1 MTAASAPKAKALIV
15 DSSALTRATLNTLLT
30 SANIEVV
37 GQLPDGQKLLQAI
50 THFKPHIVCL
60 DYHLP
65 GVNGLELL
73 KSVIAAHPHIPV
85 VILSGEKNPQ
95 LQSAADQAGA
105 AGFIAKPFS
114 QDQVLRVV
122 QDIIQARHF
131 LAYQQHHLPAS
142 ASANANKLTNQKT
155 ALIADD
161 SKTMRELLTAILSS
175 LNINVLA
182 QAHNGAKAVELAAQ
196 HSPDLICLDV
206 DMPIMNG
213 LDALRAIR
221 QKNPSAKVMMV
232 TGNAH
237 RETVVGATQQG
248 IVGFIVKPFDP
259 LKVSAA
265 VTKVLGV

>member
-1 MTAASAPKAKALIV
+1 MSTTATVRAIIV
-15 DSSALTRATLNTLLT
+15 DSSALMRATLSNLLH
-30 SANIEVV
+30 SANIEVA
-37 GQLPDGQKLLQAI
+37 GQLPDGKRLLDAI
-50 THFKPHIVCL
+50 DRLRPQIICL
-60 DYHLP
+60 AYQLP
-65 GVNGLELL
+65 GVNGLALL
-73 KSVIAAHPHIPV
+73 QSVVAAHPHIPV
-85 VILSGEKNPQ
+85 VILSEEQDPQ

-131 LAYQQHHLPAS
+131 LAHQPQHLAPTNTL
-142 ASANANKLTNQKT
+142 ANPNKLAEQKT

-182 QAHNGAKAVELAAQ
+182 QAHNGAQAVELAAQ
-196 HSPDLICLDV
+196 HQPDLICLDV

-221 QKNPSAKVMMV
+221 QKNASAKVMMI

-265 VTKVLGV
+265 VTKVVGS